1 MHWEYTL
8 QTHPICF
15 VDRSLS
21 QVRGEHQPMHAGL
34 AQAWLEQVQPIKIH
48 LYTYC
53 ENCWEDTPP
62 FLVNYLA
69 FVSKV

>member
-1 MHWEYTL
+1 
-8 QTHPICF
+8 
-15 VDRSLS
+15 
-21 QVRGEHQPMHAGL
+21 MHAGL

-62 FLVNYLA
+62 FLLNYLA